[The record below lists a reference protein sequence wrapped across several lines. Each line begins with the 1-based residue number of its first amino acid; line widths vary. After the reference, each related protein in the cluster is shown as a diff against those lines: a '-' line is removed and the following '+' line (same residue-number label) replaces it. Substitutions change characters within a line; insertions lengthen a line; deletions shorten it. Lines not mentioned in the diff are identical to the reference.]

1 MTLYEEIIVNIKPEL
16 EKAVAF
22 FEKEMAK
29 IRTGRASVSLV
40 EDIIVECF
48 NEKFPLKQLAAISL
62 PESRKIVVQPWDKS
76 YVEPI
81 EKAINQS
88 SLGLSVVV
96 DKELIRVAIPPLTE
110 EYRKSLVRVISE
122 KQEETR
128 RTIRK
133 WREETWH
140 EVQEKTRAGEIRE
153 DDKFRAKDKLQ
164 DLIDKYNQKIE
175 EVGERKK
182 KEITT

>member
-1 MTLYEEIIVNIKPEL
+1 M
-16 EKAVAF
+16 
-22 FEKEMAK
+22 
-29 IRTGRASVSLV
+29 
-40 EDIIVECF
+40 
-48 NEKFPLKQLAAISL
+48 
-62 PESRKIVVQPWDKS
+62 
-76 YVEPI
+76 EPN
-81 EKAINQS
+81 EKAINPS
-88 SLGLSVVV
+88 SVGHSVVV
-96 DKELIRVAIPPLTE
+96 DKELIRVAIPTLTE